1 MSTVTVA
8 ATQMTCGWDRDANLD
23 KAEALIREAAG
34 KGARIVLL
42 QELYETPY
50 FPQEMKPEYIE
61 LARPAADHP
70 TLRRMSALAAEL
82 DVVLPVSFFERAN
95 NASYNSLM
103 VIDADGAQLGVYRKS
118 HIPHAPRYQ
127 EKYYFTPGDTGF
139 RVWRTRHA
147 TIGVAICWDQWF
159 PEAARCMALQGAD
172 ILFYP
177 TAIGNDP
184 SDPGGAS
191 SGAWQ
196 RVMQGHAA
204 ANSVAVVASN
214 RIGRETANGGAIN
227 FYGSSFVADQT
238 GEKRVEAGRD
248 EAGVFV
254 ATLDLAGIRRHR
266 DEWSFFRDRRPDL
279 YDALLTKDGATR
291 PG

>member
-8 ATQMTCGWDRDANLD
+8 ATQMTCGWDRDANVD

-61 LARPAADHP
+61 MAQPAADHP
-70 TLRRMSALAAEL
+70 TLARMSALAAEL
-82 DVVLPVSFFERAN
+82 DVVLPGSFFERAN
-95 NASYNSLM
+95 NATYNSLM
-103 VIDADGAQLGVYRKS
+103 VIDADGAQLGFYRKS
-118 HIPHAPRYQ
+118 HIPHAPRYE

-147 TIGVAICWDQWF
+147 TIGAAICWDQWF
-159 PEAARCMALQGAD
+159 PEAARCMVLQGAD

-214 RIGRETANGGAIN
+214 RIGRETGTAAPSTSMVRR
-227 FYGSSFVADQT
+227 SSPMRRATNSSRRAATKPACSSRRSTWPAFAAT
-238 GEKRVEAGRD
+238 GTSGRSS
-248 EAGVFV
+248 
-254 ATLDLAGIRRHR
+254 AT
-266 DEWSFFRDRRPDL
+266 
-279 YDALLTKDGATR
+279 DAPTSTT
-291 PG
+291 PC